1 MLDSKQRQGQIFDEF
16 LEQIYKI
23 MRSNLKR
30 LKLELEG
37 NLEF

>member
-16 LEQIYKI
+16 LEQIYKF